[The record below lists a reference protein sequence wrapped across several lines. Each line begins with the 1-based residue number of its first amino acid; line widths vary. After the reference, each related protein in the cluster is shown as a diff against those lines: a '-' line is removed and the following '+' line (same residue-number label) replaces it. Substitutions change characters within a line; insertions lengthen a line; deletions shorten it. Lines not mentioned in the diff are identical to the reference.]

1 MGIVNIPAN
10 PSAPGHLCIQLHL
23 DTTDVQSI
31 TSLLRQAATLSFREP
46 AVEITSHGVEQA
58 ARNRAPADQADHL
71 PDEQVIPSRTP
82 AVRPAPGE
90 EDVSGGFTSGPR
102 HAPKIVREQ
111 LPPPSVQQRDETSD
125 FSAPPTQYEPAAQQN
140 AWSKKVED
148 QEDGALRSSQVEVE
162 NLSGDRL
169 AGRSSA
175 ISGLEQ
181 HKGQHSQAVPAKN
194 SAQEWPPA
202 HQEQTQPQRANNVT
216 YGAAN
221 APYARTGG
229 KKQMASK
236 GFVAPIQITRMG
248 WGDPLPS
255 AQDTWG
261 DEEPNPQP
269 LASAM
274 PAAGRPSVR
283 RPTPSS
289 PAFPPMPER
298 QDHMPAQQNPG
309 PRRPVQPQP
318 TMHWQRMWTTDA
330 LDHVG
335 DQVRACLHV
344 TKMPDLVDENG
355 GAGWLITTSA
365 GLLNL
370 WACTCIGSPGEPA
383 LQLVHALETEFLT
396 SDMQIDPAHNLLMA
410 VGRDTKALTECV
422 ALHHLRL
429 QPGVFRLKGRLNLP
443 CGVTARLAKNT
454 GPVKA
459 LQVQSVD
466 TYKGTMTGCCA
477 ASHDRTIVVYPAT
490 VVPGEMAKQKAFWP
504 AHEDTITAL
513 HANRFCPTLLS
524 GDDGGAI
531 RIWNMIRKPAGPDS
545 EVRHERGITGLHSL
559 SDHSFVSCS
568 MDGRLC
574 VWDIKSG
581 KRPVS
586 TVHSPDNR
594 PILKMAVHHDGL
606 VAFCTQ
612 SGLYVANVFQ
622 ASAIYTLAVSQ
633 EHEDP
638 VGCLTWN
645 AGSTGQLYLYA
656 SNSATISAYRASQ
669 Y

>member
-10 PSAPGHLCIQLHL
+10 PSAPGHISVKLHL
-23 DTTDVQSI
+23 DITDVQSI
-31 TSLLRQAATLSFREP
+31 NSLLRHAKSIALQEP
-46 AVEITSHGVEQA
+46 AAGTTSRAVEQSISD
-58 ARNRAPADQADHL
+58 RAPADHHL
-71 PDEQVIPSRTP
+71 PEQHVIPSQSPTIRS
-82 AVRPAPGE
+82 APVE
-90 EDVSGGFTSGPR
+90 EDAIEGLTGGPR
-102 HAPKIVREQ
+102 HAPKVVREQ
-111 LPPPSVQQRDETSD
+111 LPPEPVQPRHETSD
-125 FSAPPTQYEPAAQQN
+125 PSAPQTRIEPAAPQN
-140 AWSKKVED
+140 PWSQKVKDHGEN
-148 QEDGALRSSQVEVE
+148 ALGSSQI
-162 NLSGDRL
+162 NFN
-169 AGRSSA
+169 RSSA
-175 ISGLEQ
+175 DDLAGQGPGSSGYEQ
-181 HKGQHSQAVPAKN
+181 YNGQRSQAIPAKI
-194 SAQEWPPA
+194 SAQDWPTA
-202 HQEQTQPQRANNVT
+202 QQVQTQLQRANNT
-216 YGAAN
+216 TDGAGS

-248 WGDPLPS
+248 WGDPLPN
-255 AQDTWG
+255 AQDIWG
-261 DEEPNPQP
+261 DEDPRPQP

-274 PAAGRPSVR
+274 PAAGRPSAR
-283 RPTPSS
+283 RPPPPS
-289 PAFPPMPER
+289 PAFPPMPEGQNPVPTR
-298 QDHMPAQQNPG
+298 QNPG
-309 PRRPVQPQP
+309 PGRPVQPQP

-335 DQVRACLHV
+335 DEVRACLHV

-370 WACTCIGSPGEPA
+370 WTCTCIGSPGEPA
-383 LQLVHALETEFLT
+383 LHLVHALETEFLT
-396 SDMQIDPAHNLLMA
+396 SDMQIDPSHKLLMA
-410 VGRDTKALTECV
+410 VGRDTKAFTECV

-443 CGVTARLAKNT
+443 CGVTGRLARNT
-454 GPVKA
+454 GPLKA

-466 TYKGTMTGCCA
+466 SYKGTMAGCCA

-490 VVPGEMAKQKAFWP
+490 VVPGEMAKQKAFWA
-504 AHEDTITAL
+504 AHGRTITVL
-513 HANRFCPTLLS
+513 HANRFCPALLS
-524 GDDGGAI
+524 GDDGGEI
-531 RIWNMIRKPAGPDS
+531 RIWSMIRKPAAPDAA
-545 EVRHERGITGLHSL
+545 VRHERAITGLHSL
-559 SDHSFVSCS
+559 SEHSFVSCS

-581 KRPVS
+581 KRPIS
-586 TVHSPDNR
+586 ILHSPDNR

-606 VAFCTQ
+606 VAFCTHT
-612 SGLYVANVFQ
+612 GLYVADVFHD
-622 ASAIYTLAVSQ
+622 SPIYTLAVTQ

-645 AGSTGQLYLYA
+645 AGSTGQTYLYA